1 MNENL
6 EGALTIMQRKMTL
19 REIERMIKREQTH
32 HLKNSKKRILAHKNL
47 EQKLRSQDLA
57 RKLKAVLLKKVRSSD
72 SAMGAVLNDAVRLS
86 YTLHLMLVFPL
97 LNFSLRVNLD
107 KLCINISAQGLVQ
120 FWALKRC
127 KLERLTKCKG

>member
-6 EGALTIMQRKMTL
+6 EWALTVMQMKMTS
-19 REIERMIKREQTH
+19 RGIERMIKREQTH
-32 HLKNSKKRILAHKNL
+32 HLKNSKKRILTHKTL

-57 RKLKAVLLKKVRSSD
+57 CKLKVVLLKKVKSSD

-86 YTLHLMLVFPL
+86 YALHLMLVFPL